1 MNDTL
6 KRMIVGAVSGFVSAF
21 LVDLN
26 AWLKSGEDTKFDYV
40 LAIKRWVAG
49 AVSGLA
55 TSLGLGGL

>member
-6 KRMIVGAVSGFVSAF
+6 KRMIVGAISGFVSAF

-40 LAIKRWVAG
+40 LAIKKPPP
-49 AVSGLA
+49 LA
-55 TSLGLGGL
+55 AIA

>member
-49 AVSGLA
+49 AVSGL
-55 TSLGLGGL
+55 GLGGL